1 MDEREAERESQR
13 EEEPLSA
20 ALSDPEEVKHAVE
33 CTGLRDNDAPLAEDV
48 LCEGE
53 NHARLA
59 FALALRVG
67 GSSQMEASSE
77 QEQLNQLFF

>member
-1 MDEREAERESQR
+1 VDEREAERESQR

-33 CTGLRDNDAPLAEDV
+33 RTGLRDNDAPLAEDV

-67 GSSQMEASSE
+67 GSSRW
-77 QEQLNQLFF
+77 